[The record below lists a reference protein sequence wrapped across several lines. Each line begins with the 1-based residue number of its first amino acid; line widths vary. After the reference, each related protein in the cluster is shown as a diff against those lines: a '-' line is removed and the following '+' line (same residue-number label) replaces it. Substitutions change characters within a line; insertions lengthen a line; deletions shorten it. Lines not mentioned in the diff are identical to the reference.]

1 MATGTVKWFNR
12 KRGFGFIEPDG
23 GEGDAFVHITAVKRA
38 GLQTLNDGQ
47 RIEFSLAPL
56 DDGRMAADSLIILD
70 EPLRAVGGQQAVDQP
85 ADSLHC

>member
-23 GEGDAFVHITAVKRA
+23 DDTDAFVHITAVKRA

-47 RIEFSLAPL
+47 RVEFNLARL
-56 DDGRMAADSLIILD
+56 DDGRMAADSLIVLD
-70 EPLRAVGGQQAVDQP
+70 EPSRAMCGPHQVDNP
-85 ADSLHC
+85 TGSLHT